1 MEQIKEDKVVM
12 IEAFNRK
19 SFSQRKA
26 YLSRVITVKKKA
38 LKTAPVGRLKVVTSH
53 GQLQYYHVIAE
64 EKSLPVY
71 LSKKDLKL
79 ARKLAQKAYDKKVVS
94 AAERELKAWNMLASF
109 FPETTVEELYE
120 TLSPARQALVV
131 PVVPTDE
138 QYRAV
143 WEAVEYT
150 PKPFKEGA
158 KVFYTDRGERV
169 RSKSEQLIAN
179 LLYRLGIPY
188 RYECPIKVA
197 VNGKTQTWYPDFTI
211 LDVKNRKEVYLEH
224 LGMLDDRSEEN
235 NYARNAFWKMKVY
248 EENGLYEGKN
258 MLYSFET
265 GQAPLDI
272 TYVEMKLR
280 RMLGMPP
287 LKQTI
292 NYPSQTTA
300 PRQHYSNAVS
310 YDSDSR
316 RSWEE
321 PDYDT
326 Y

>member
-1 MEQIKEDKVVM
+1 MNNPNHLQRKPYLQRLIKE
-12 IEAFNRK
+12 
-19 SFSQRKA
+19 
-26 YLSRVITVKKKA
+26 KKKS
-38 LKTAPVGRLKVVTSH
+38 LEKAPEGSLIVTDTRGRAR
-53 GQLQYYHVIAE
+53 YYCI
-64 EKSLPVY
+64 LPGERGIGTY
-71 LSKKDLKL
+71 LGRKDLEKVR
-79 ARKLAQKAYDKKVVS
+79 ALAQKSYDQKVLR
-94 AAERELKAWNMLASF
+94 AAEQELKSWEMLAKF
-109 FPETTVEELYE
+109 FPGMTVEDVYR
-120 TLSPARQALVV
+120 TLSPVRQKFVT

-138 QYRAV
+138 EFRTQ
-143 WEAVEYT
+143 WEEVEYE
-150 PKPFKEGA
+150 PGRFSDGA
-158 KVFYTDRGERV
+158 AVFMTDRGERV

-188 RYECPIKVA
+188 RYEYPMEVVVDGRKRI
-197 VNGKTQTWYPDFTI
+197 WRPDFTI
-211 LDVKNRKEVYLEH
+211 LDVRNRREVYLEH
-224 LGMLDDRSEEN
+224 FGMLDDQDDRD

-248 EENGLYEGKN
+248 EENGIYEGEN

>member
-1 MEQIKEDKVVM
+1 MVRLDIVSNEKKRE
-12 IEAFNRK
+12 
-19 SFSQRKA
+19 QRKA
-26 YLSRVITVKKKA
+26 ELARLITVKKKA
-38 LKTAPVGRLKVVTSH
+38 IKAAPEGCLRITTNR
-53 GQLQYYHVIAE
+53 GNYQYYHFINSKE
-64 EKSLPVY
+64 RQRY
-71 LSKKDLKL
+71 LSKKDFKL

-109 FPETTVEELYE
+109 FPEATVEQVYE
-120 TLSPARQALVV
+120 SLSPARQALVV
-131 PVVPTDE
+131 PIVPTDE
-138 QYRAV
+138 QYRAE

-179 LLYRLGIPY
+179 LLNRLGIPY

-197 VNGKTQTWYPDFTI
+197 VNGKVQTWYPDFTI
-211 LDVKNRKEVYLEH
+211 LDVEHRRELYLEH

-248 EENGLYEGKN
+248 EENGIYEGEN

-265 GQAPLDI
+265 GQAPLEI

>member
-1 MEQIKEDKVVM
+1 MPLFDSKLVQT
-12 IEAFNRK
+12 
-19 SFSQRKA
+19 RKA
-26 YLSRVITVKKKA
+26 KLEKLVSAKRRN
-38 LKTAPVGRLKVVTSH
+38 LQTAPKGWLRVTTSH
-53 GQLQYYHVIAE
+53 GSVQYYLMGDGE
-64 EKSLPVY
+64 DSNQRY
-71 LSKKDLKL
+71 LTNKDLKL
-79 ARKLAQKAYDKKVVS
+79 AKKLAQKAYDKKVVS
-94 AAERELKAWNMLASF
+94 VAEQELKAWNMLASF

-120 TLSPARQALVV
+120 KLSPARQALVV
-131 PVVPTDE
+131 PVEPTDE
-138 QYRAV
+138 QYRAE

-150 PKPFKEGA
+150 PKLFKEGA

-188 RYECPIKVA
+188 RYECPIKVT
-197 VNGKTQTWYPDFTI
+197 VNGKTQIWYPDFTI

-248 EENGLYEGKN
+248 EENGIYEGKN
-258 MLYSFET
+258 ILYSFET

-280 RMLGMPP
+280 RMLGMLP
-287 LKQTI
+287 LRQSE
-292 NYPSQTTA
+292 NYPSQGTL
-300 PRQHYSNAVS
+300 PLQRKESS
-310 YDSDSR
+310 RFYDSDSR
-316 RSWEE
+316 RSWIE

>member
-1 MEQIKEDKVVM
+1 MEEQGYIYL
-12 IEAFNRK
+12 RK
-19 SFSQRKA
+19 QVSQRKA
-26 YLSRVITVKKKA
+26 SLIRLISVKTKA
-38 LKTAPVGRLKVVTSH
+38 LAKAPDGWLRITRNR
-53 GQLQYYHVIAE
+53 GNDQYYQM
-64 EKSLPVY
+64 LPGNGKKGVPIY
-71 LSKKDLKL
+71 LSKKDMRL
-79 ARKLAQKAYDKKVVS
+79 ASKLAQKSYDKEVLS
-94 AAERELKAWNMLASF
+94 AAEKELKAWNMLASF

-131 PVVPTDE
+131 PVEPTDE
-138 QYRAV
+138 QYRAE

-188 RYECPIKVA
+188 RYECPIKVT
-197 VNGKTQTWYPDFTI
+197 VNGKTQMWYPDFTI

-248 EENGLYEGKN
+248 EENGICEGKN

-300 PRQHYSNAVS
+300 PRQHYSNARS

-316 RSWEE
+316 RSWVE